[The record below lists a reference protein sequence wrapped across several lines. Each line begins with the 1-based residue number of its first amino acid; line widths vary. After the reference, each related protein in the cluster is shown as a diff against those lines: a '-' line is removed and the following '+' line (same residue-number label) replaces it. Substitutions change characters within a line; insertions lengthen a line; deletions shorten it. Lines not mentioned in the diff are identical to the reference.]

1 MTRTRAV
8 VPVHLGFS
16 VGRGEPVAI
25 PIGHMCVTGQ
35 TQQAGKTTAL
45 EALVTRSGLRAVT
58 FITKRGEGSFRTA
71 QPVAPYFRER
81 ADWQFVA
88 SLIDATMG
96 EKNRMLRSF
105 LMKVCRGTTTLAE
118 VQANVEQARAAARRG
133 FDESILTE
141 IAGYL
146 ELVVPQLA
154 ELPPSRRL
162 ELADGL
168 SVIDLTAYRPE
179 VQGLVIR
186 SVLEH
191 VYERETDVVTVIPE
205 AWQFLPEQ
213 RGSPVRLAFETLVRK
228 GAALRNY
235 AWLDSQDL
243 AGVWKLAIRAC
254 SVVLFGVQ
262 REANEIKRS
271 LANMPATV
279 AKPKA
284 ADIATLGLGEFVAC
298 WATHAVRTYVQPVWM
313 SEKVARQVARGELD
327 VRNASAIA
335 TLGNVTRAARQV
347 FGGDHPIDLHARK
360 GEQDVTKAEAE
371 ALRDENRRWRETHE
385 SIVRENDDLKRR
397 LAALEKRKGTDGTQG
412 AVHDGRAVGARGAD
426 PDRKSGTQR
435 TKDHAGAVA
444 RDRAVTP
451 VGALDRDVHPS
462 ASVAHADVEALY
474 QTIKA
479 RLIAEVPGILLLLE
493 TRPELE
499 VTVERRTLQARG
511 DSTLGRVARLI
522 KSGAL
527 AESKRFRE
535 ILVALERTGPRINN
549 KSLSSA
555 LQELVAAGFLVR
567 ESVDRYAAAADM
579 AIRIVES

>member
-8 VPVHLGFS
+8 VPVHLGFA
-16 VGRGEPVAI
+16 VGTAEPVAI

-45 EALVTRSGLRAVT
+45 EALVTRSALRAVT
-58 FITKRGEGSFRTA
+58 FITKRGEGSFRIG

-118 VQANVEQARAAARRG
+118 VQVNVEQARTTARRG

-162 ELADGL
+162 ALADGL

-191 VYERETDVVTVIPE
+191 VYEHETDVVTVIPE

-235 AWLDSQDL
+235 VWLDSQDL

-279 AKPKA
+279 AKPQA
-284 ADIATLGLGEFVAC
+284 RDIATLGLGEFVAC

-313 SEKVARQVARGELD
+313 ADKIARQVARGELD
-327 VRNASAIA
+327 ARNASAIA
-335 TLGNVTRAARQV
+335 TAANVGRAVAET
-347 FGGDHPIDLHARK
+347 FGQWNRNAADPHQAPK
-360 GEQDVTKAEAE
+360 GEQDVRKTEAE
-371 ALRDENRRWRETHE
+371 ALR
-385 SIVRENDDLKRR
+385 RENDDLKRR
-397 LAALEKRKGTDGTQG
+397 LAALEREHR
-412 AVHDGRAVGARGAD
+412 V
-426 PDRKSGTQR
+426 P
-435 TKDHAGAVA
+435 VA
-444 RDRAVTP
+444 AAPPRPAAAATIETT
-451 VGALDRDVHPS
+451 
-462 ASVAHADVEALY
+462 VEDALY
-474 QTIKA
+474 ETIKA
-479 RLIAEVPGILLLLE
+479 RLIADVPWLLKVID
-493 TRPELE
+493 TKPELVVISERKE
-499 VTVERRTLQARG
+499 VVARG
-511 DSTLGRVARLI
+511 ETTLGRVARLI
-522 KSGAL
+522 KTGAL

-535 ILVALERTGPRINN
+535 ILVALERTGPRVNN
-549 KSLSSA
+549 KSLSVA
-555 LQELVAAGFLVR
+555 LAELVAGGFLVR
-567 ESVDRYAAAADM
+567 ESVDRYAAVADM
-579 AIRIVES
+579 AIRIVEP

>member
-96 EKNRMLRSF
+96 EKNRLLRSF

-118 VQANVEQARAAARRG
+118 VYANVLVAKASTRG
-133 FDESILTE
+133 FAESIYTE
-141 IAGYL
+141 IEGYL
-146 ELVVPQLA
+146 DLVVPQLA
-154 ELPPSRRL
+154 ELPPTRRL
-162 ELADGL
+162 ALADGL

-191 VYERETDVVTVIPE
+191 VYEHETDVVTVIPE

-271 LANMPATV
+271 LANMPASV
-279 AKPKA
+279 AKPKP

-298 WATHAVRTYVQPVWM
+298 WATHAVRTYVQPAWM
-313 SEKVARQVARGELD
+313 SDKVARQVARGELD
-327 VRNASAIA
+327 VRNASATA

-347 FGGDHPIDLHARK
+347 FAAPAPPPTTKGDH
-360 GEQDVTKAEAE
+360 DVTKTEAE
-371 ALRDENRRWRETHE
+371 ALR
-385 SIVRENDDLKRR
+385 RENDDLKRR
-397 LAALEKRKGTDGTQG
+397 LAALEQPKQKISNPPPRPAATIET
-412 AVHDGRAVGARGAD
+412 
-426 PDRKSGTQR
+426 T
-435 TKDHAGAVA
+435 
-444 RDRAVTP
+444 
-451 VGALDRDVHPS
+451 
-462 ASVAHADVEALY
+462 VEDALY
-474 QTIKA
+474 EAIKE
-479 RLIAEVPGILLLLE
+479 RLIAEAPAILRLLE

-511 DSTLGRVARLI
+511 DSTLGRLARLI

-535 ILVALERTGPRINN
+535 ILVALERTGPRVNN
-549 KSLSSA
+549 KSLSVA
-555 LQELVAAGFLVR
+555 LAELVAGGFLVR
-567 ESVDRYAAAADM
+567 ESVDRYAAVADM

>member
-96 EKNRMLRSF
+96 EKNRLLRSF
-105 LMKVCRGTTTLAE
+105 LMKVCRGTSTLAE
-118 VQANVEQARAAARRG
+118 VQANVAHAKASTRG
-133 FDESILTE
+133 FAESIYTE
-141 IAGYL
+141 IEGYL

-154 ELPPSRRL
+154 ELPPTRRL
-162 ELADGL
+162 ALGDGL

-191 VYERETDVVTVIPE
+191 VYEHETDVVTVIPE

-271 LANMPATV
+271 LANMPASV

-298 WATHAVRTYVQPVWM
+298 WATHAVRTYVQPAWM
-313 SEKVARQVARGELD
+313 SATVARQVARGELD
-327 VRNASAIA
+327 VRTASAIA
-335 TLGNVTRAARQV
+335 TAGEVARAARQV
-347 FGGDHPIDLHARK
+347 FAAPPAPPSTKGDH
-360 GEQDVTKAEAE
+360 VTKTEAE
-371 ALRDENRRWRETHE
+371 ALR
-385 SIVRENDDLKRR
+385 RENDDLKRR
-397 LAALEKRKGTDGTQG
+397 LAALEQGARTDGK
-412 AVHDGRAVGARGAD
+412 DDRSRAAESVSTRHGSAAAPDRAQYSDARGSAPLD
-426 PDRKSGTQR
+426 PRSKGR
-435 TKDHAGAVA
+435 
-444 RDRAVTP
+444 RDRTP
-451 VGALDRDVHPS
+451 ETADRVEVSID
-462 ASVAHADVEALY
+462 EALY

-479 RLIAEVPGILLLLE
+479 RLIDDAPGILRLLE

-511 DSTLGRVARLI
+511 DTTLGRVARLI
-522 KSGAL
+522 KAGAL
-527 AESKRFRE
+527 AESRRFRD
-535 ILVALERTGPRINN
+535 ILVMLERTGPRVNN
-549 KSLSSA
+549 KSLSSVLA
-555 LQELVAAGFLVR
+555 ELVAAGFLVR
-567 ESVDRYAAAADM
+567 ESVDRYAAVADM